1 MLYIIGTI
9 MKLRIGLIFALCILC
24 AAQLAWFA
32 PNTRYAVGFDGMAY
46 TGIAATIRA
55 GHLLESVDAFR
66 SPLISWLIA
75 LVPGLSVLQAGK
87 LITLLS
93 FLLTCILLYVFTLEL
108 WNSDVIAAIAVA
120 LLFAA
125 RGLTFFAVAIVT
137 PDYLFALIVL
147 LYFRALLQALRSDSD
162 RWWKLG
168 LAHGAAF
175 LAKAIALPWLGV
187 CTLTAIVISSG
198 SWQSRARRLAWALT
212 VPLLVAASWGFVL
225 HAKYGVFTTGSQ
237 FKLNLLQWTLR
248 GTAPTPVSKFHLLRD
263 LSPNISEYA
272 VDDPMPPGAWEW
284 SYHPHYG
291 VVIRRIFLAE
301 ARNLPL
307 AIRELLVLMT
317 PGIPLA
323 FFALFPFLWKSSKL
337 RAELIIAVTIA
348 VGSVSLVVAYAMLA
362 IDTRYF
368 FPLIPLWFAIA
379 AKFLWPSP
387 EIGFPKTRWLCGG
400 LVVMGI
406 IFSLTYW
413 ASPFRV
419 QTRDW
424 TIICRTAGNLLER
437 HQAKTVVS
445 LGSGPFPEHGVGWE
459 AGYFASYYGNARL
472 IATLE
477 TMPQSLDGL
486 QSDIS
491 RAAPDA
497 LLVWGTDE
505 QRRNSIRQMLAS
517 EYTYQEKIA
526 DPQLG
531 EVGVVLYRQ

>member
-1 MLYIIGTI
+1 
-9 MKLRIGLIFALCILC
+9 
-24 AAQLAWFA
+24 
-32 PNTRYAVGFDGMAY
+32 
-46 TGIAATIRA
+46 
-55 GHLLESVDAFR
+55 
-66 SPLISWLIA
+66 
-75 LVPGLSVLQAGK
+75 
-87 LITLLS
+87 
-93 FLLTCILLYVFTLEL
+93 
-108 WNSDVIAAIAVA
+108 
-120 LLFAA
+120 
-125 RGLTFFAVAIVT
+125 
-137 PDYLFALIVL
+137 
-147 LYFRALLQALRSDSD
+147 
-162 RWWKLG
+162 
-168 LAHGAAF
+168 
-175 LAKAIALPWLGV
+175 
-187 CTLTAIVISSG
+187 
-198 SWQSRARRLAWALT
+198 
-212 VPLLVAASWGFVL
+212 
-225 HAKYGVFTTGSQ
+225 
-237 FKLNLLQWTLR
+237 
-248 GTAPTPVSKFHLLRD
+248 
-263 LSPNISEYA
+263 
-272 VDDPMPPGAWEW
+272 
-284 SYHPHYG
+284 
-291 VVIRRIFLAE
+291 
-301 ARNLPL
+301 
-307 AIRELLVLMT
+307 
-317 PGIPLA
+317 
-323 FFALFPFLWKSSKL
+323 
-337 RAELIIAVTIA
+337 VTIA